1 MDATTKLLPCPFC
14 GGEAVEKVTGP
25 AHSRKYEVV
34 CSVCGCKTGKTV
46 ASPCHVR
53 AWNARTPEIVRC
65 ADCAHFRAVR
75 CVYSDFDRTVEFC
88 NLTDLPMEREDF
100 CSKAERRGD
109 A

>member
-1 MDATTKLLPCPFC
+1 MDATTKLKPCPFC

-53 AWNARTPEIVRC
+53 AWNARASEIVRC
-65 ADCAHFRAVR
+65 ADCAFFDGDSPLPG
-75 CVYSDFDRTVEFC
+75 CELFDFAAASGHEFG
-88 NLTDLPMEREDF
+88 F
-100 CSKAERRGD
+100 CSWGERRGD
-109 A
+109 V